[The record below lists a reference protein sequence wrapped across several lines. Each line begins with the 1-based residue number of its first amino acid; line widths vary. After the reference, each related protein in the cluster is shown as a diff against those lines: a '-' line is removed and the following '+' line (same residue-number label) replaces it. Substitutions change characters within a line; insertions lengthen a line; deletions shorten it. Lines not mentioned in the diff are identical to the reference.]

1 MDRMAPSIPVAI
13 VLFAAVAVVALRAA
27 AKPPEP
33 RRVLVTEPAPVT
45 VTAGE
50 SRPRLGMT
58 TGTHDDVGHEA
69 ALSPGPPG
77 PPGRPAGAVEQM
89 QHVFH
94 ELHADGRNA
103 LCAICDSR
111 CRSG

>member
-1 MDRMAPSIPVAI
+1 MMDRMAPSIPVAI
-13 VLFAAVAVVALRAA
+13 VLLAAVAVVALRAA

-77 PPGRPAGAVEQM
+77 RPDGGVEQM